1 MSVPWMMS
9 SVSGKDGV
17 PVTPKPCKG
26 LRDSHDRSTSPK
38 VRGEKR
44 VRVFDKFEGHVNQL
58 IALEKAGELEGH
70 EEAQRVLP
78 QLRAAVE

>member
-1 MSVPWMMS
+1 
-9 SVSGKDGV
+9 
-17 PVTPKPCKG
+17 
-26 LRDSHDRSTSPK
+26 
-38 VRGEKR
+38 